1 MELKNVLILSALGF
15 GAVMLLQNRQRNTA
29 RRVDEITDDLSDDDT
44 RIALDLQ
51 QIMSPY
57 EVVGFGW
64 TTRVNKSEYDKAAD
78 ILNTL
83 LRVTNWTKVKN
94 DFRNLCNGVYTLNEA
109 LQSSLNTDNYNL
121 ALNVASAK
129 KVITTQDTAA
139 IYITDDNKTYQ
150 RYYAANTLLGAFK
163 QSTDNSIV
171 TYAGFDGED
180 NLFSDDEMKINSIT
194 VSKDRVKL
202 V

>member
-1 MELKNVLILSALGF
+1 MELKNGLILAALGF
-15 GAVMLLQNRQRNTA
+15 GAIMIFKNREQNTA
-29 RRVDEITDDLSDDDT
+29 RRVDQLTDDLTNEDT

-57 EVVGFGW
+57 EVLGIGW

-83 LRVTNWTKVKN
+83 LRVTDWQKVKT

-121 ALNVASAK
+121 ALNIAGAK
-129 KVITTQDTAA
+129 KVITTEEVTA
-139 IYITDDNKTYQ
+139 IYITPENRTYS
-150 RYYAANTLLGAFK
+150 RTYAPNTLLGAYK
-163 QSTDNSIV
+163 QTIDNYIV
-171 TYAGFDGED
+171 TYAGFEGID
-180 NLFSDDEMKINSIT
+180 NLFSDDEMKINQIS
-194 VSKDRVKL
+194 VSSEKVKL
-202 V
+202 I

>member
-29 RRVDEITDDLSDDDT
+29 RRVDEITDDLSNDDT

-57 EVVGFGW
+57 EILGLGW

-83 LRVTNWTKVKN
+83 LRVTDWQSVKT
-94 DFRNLCNGVYTLNEA
+94 DFRNLCNGIYTLNEA

-121 ALNVASAK
+121 ALNIAGAK
-129 KVITTQDTAA
+129 KVITTEEVTA
-139 IYITDDNKTYQ
+139 IYIDSNNNKYMRTY
-150 RYYAANTLLGAFK
+150 APNTLLGAFM
-163 QSTDNSIV
+163 QQNGNFVV
-171 TYAGFDGED
+171 TYAGFEGI
-180 NLFSDDEMKINSIT
+180 NNWFSDDEMKFTQIS
-194 VSKDRVKL
+194 VSLDKVKL

>member
-1 MELKNVLILSALGF
+1 MELKNGLILAALGF
-15 GAVMLLQNRQRNTA
+15 GAIMIWKNKEQNTA
-29 RRVDEITDDLSDDDT
+29 RRVDQITDDLTNEET

-57 EVVGFGW
+57 EIVGLGW

-83 LRVTNWTKVKN
+83 LRVTDWQKVKT

-121 ALNVASAK
+121 ALNIASAK

-150 RYYAANTLLGAFK
+150 RYYAANTLLGAFM
-163 QSTDNSIV
+163 QNLDNSIV
-171 TYAGFDGED
+171 TYAGFCGED
-180 NLFSDDEMKINSIT
+180 NWFSDDEMKINRIT
-194 VSKDRVKL
+194 VSKERVKL

>member
-1 MELKNVLILSALGF
+1 MELKNGLILAALGF
-15 GAVMLLQNRQRNTA
+15 GAIMIFKNREQNTA
-29 RRVDEITDDLSDDDT
+29 RRVDQLTDDLTNEDT

-57 EVVGFGW
+57 EVLGIGW

-83 LRVTNWTKVKN
+83 LRVTDWQKVKT

-121 ALNVASAK
+121 ALNIAGAK
-129 KVITTQDTAA
+129 KVITTEEVTA
-139 IYITDDNKTYQ
+139 IYIDSNNNTHVRTY
-150 RYYAANTLLGAFK
+150 APNTLLGAFK
-163 QSTDNSIV
+163 QQNGNFVV
-171 TYAGFDGED
+171 TYAGFEGVD
-180 NLFSDDEMKINSIT
+180 NWFSDDEMKINQIS
-194 VSKDRVKL
+194 VSLEKVKL
-202 V
+202 I